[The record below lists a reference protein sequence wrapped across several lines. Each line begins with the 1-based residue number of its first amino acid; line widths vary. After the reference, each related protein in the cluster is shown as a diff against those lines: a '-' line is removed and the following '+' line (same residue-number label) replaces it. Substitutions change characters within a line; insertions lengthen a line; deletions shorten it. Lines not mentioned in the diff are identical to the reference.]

1 MNTKLP
7 FIETKRLILR
17 EIELSDCYDISF
29 YKGTYYKDTEK
40 VDMLPLKKGEVIVR
54 MFPTEEDDS
63 NKDKIGMG
71 MICVSDSPNDIHVDY
86 HDLFESIPE

>member
-1 MNTKLP
+1 M
-7 FIETKRLILR
+7 ILL
-17 EIELSDCYDISF
+17 EEYNIVCSHASISSICRGKNK
-29 YKGTYYKDTEK
+29 KGGYYKDTEK

-54 MFPTEEDDS
+54 MFPIEEDDS

-86 HDLFESIPE
+86 HDLFESIPK